1 MEASNDKE
9 ITMGYRT
16 IAAAL
21 LATTFALAAGS
32 AGAQTRDND
41 RGGRLGNPEGLYLGL
56 GIGDFSTS
64 LDSDI
69 TNIDANDLDFNT
81 DDDALKAFVGWRFN
95 RFFAVQLDYTDF
107 GRTNAQLAA
116 GNISADTKGFTPSAV
131 GTLPLGPVELFV
143 RGGMMF
149 YDLNV
154 NSNTSNLVDDSGH
167 DPVFGAGI
175 GVTVAKHL
183 NLRAE
188 YERIEINDLDDA
200 NAVWLTAAWRF

>member
-1 MEASNDKE
+1 
-9 ITMGYRT
+9 
-16 IAAAL
+16 
-21 LATTFALAAGS
+21 
-32 AGAQTRDND
+32 
-41 RGGRLGNPEGLYLGL
+41 
-56 GIGDFSTS
+56 
-64 LDSDI
+64 
-69 TNIDANDLDFNT
+69 
-81 DDDALKAFVGWRFN
+81 
-95 RFFAVQLDYTDF
+95 
-107 GRTNAQLAA
+107 
-116 GNISADTKGFTPSAV
+116 
-131 GTLPLGPVELFV
+131 LPLGPVELFV

-154 NSNTSNLVDDSGH
+154 NSNTRNLVDDSGH